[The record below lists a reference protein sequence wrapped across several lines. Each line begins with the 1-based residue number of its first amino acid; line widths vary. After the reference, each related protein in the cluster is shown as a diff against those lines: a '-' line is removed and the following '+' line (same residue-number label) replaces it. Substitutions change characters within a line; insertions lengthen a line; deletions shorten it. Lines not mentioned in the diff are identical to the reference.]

1 MLFLVAIVYF
11 LLIME
16 FFTIKMKDFAR
27 YFFECVASYCLY
39 SELYSS
45 FVCYGILFGI
55 SLK

>member
-1 MLFLVAIVYF
+1 MLFLVALVYF
-11 LLIME
+11 HLIME
-16 FFTIKMKDFAR
+16 IFAIKMKDFAR

-39 SELYSS
+39 SELYSY